1 MGDTLSSEEIRKM
14 AQAKELLALKDAIK
28 HCSEVENSCVGVM
41 CSLEHKQLR
50 IWLTELLELKQK
62 QYGSHR

>member
-1 MGDTLSSEEIRKM
+1 METRNDII
-14 AQAKELLALKDAIK
+14 QAKEIAALKDAIK

-50 IWLTELLELKQK
+50 IWLTELLEIKQK
-62 QYGSHR
+62 QYESHR

>member
-1 MGDTLSSEEIRKM
+1 METRNDM
-14 AQAKELLALKDAIK
+14 QAKEIAALKDAIK

-50 IWLTELLELKQK
+50 IWLTELLEIKLDK
-62 QYGSHR
+62 YESHR

>member
-1 MGDTLSSEEIRKM
+1 METRNDINEIK
-14 AQAKELLALKDAIK
+14 ANEIKALKDAIK

-50 IWLTELLELKQK
+50 IWLTELLEIKQK
-62 QYGSHR
+62 QYESHR

>member
-1 MGDTLSSEEIRKM
+1 METRNDINEIK
-14 AQAKELLALKDAIK
+14 AEIKALKDAIK

-50 IWLTELLELKQK
+50 IWLTELLEIKQK
-62 QYGSHR
+62 QHESHR

>member
-1 MGDTLSSEEIRKM
+1 METRNDI
-14 AQAKELLALKDAIK
+14 QAKEIAALKDAIK

-50 IWLTELLELKQK
+50 IWLKWHFGESKECC
-62 QYGSHR
+62 SS

>member
-1 MGDTLSSEEIRKM
+1 METRNDL
-14 AQAKELLALKDAIK
+14 QAKELLALKDAIK

-50 IWLTELLELKQK
+50 IWLTELLSIKQK
-62 QYGSHR
+62 QHESHR

>member
-1 MGDTLSSEEIRKM
+1 METRNDM
-14 AQAKELLALKDAIK
+14 QAKEIEEIAALKDAIK

-50 IWLTELLELKQK
+50 IWLTELLEMKQK
-62 QYGSHR
+62 QYESHR

>member
-1 MGDTLSSEEIRKM
+1 METRNDNI
-14 AQAKELLALKDAIK
+14 QAKEIAALKDAIK

-50 IWLTELLELKQK
+50 IWLTELLDIKQK
-62 QYGSHR
+62 QYESHR

>member
-1 MGDTLSSEEIRKM
+1 METRNDM
-14 AQAKELLALKDAIK
+14 QAKEIAALKDVIK

-50 IWLTELLELKQK
+50 IWLTELLEIKQK
-62 QYGSHR
+62 QYESHR